1 MRYLRVAM
9 LIVGMITVWSVVAR
23 ADERD
28 DAMAALKAAQTA
40 VMQAQA
46 NLAKAQATTTP
57 PAVAVSVPGPVVDLT
72 GVAVAAIGAIGLI
85 INSVF
90 LTWLR
95 SHMNDKAAAETLSNA
110 VANSVGAMQQAG
122 QAVVINWNPHVNLPA
137 SIPPNMVT
145 GVQYVLDHAG
155 EEAARFGITP
165 LKIADKINAKIGL
178 DEIKSNIQTAASD
191 APTPKPLDPIPPV
204 AQPAAHPTT

>member
-40 VMQAQA
+40 ITQAQA
-46 NLAKAQATTTP
+46 TVAKAQAQAAPAP
-57 PAVAVSVPGPVVDLT
+57 PAAPGQQIDMTGIIVSVIGALGIIINTVALAFVNSYVKDKQAAVVVDNALT
-72 GVAVAAIGAIGLI
+72 
-85 INSVF
+85 
-90 LTWLR
+90 
-95 SHMNDKAAAETLSNA
+95 NA
-110 VANSVGAMQQAG
+110 LGAMQQAAQG
-122 QAVVINWNPHVNLPA
+122 AIINWNPKINLPA
-137 SIPPNMVT
+137 SIPPNMVV
-145 GVQYVLDHAG
+145 GVQYTLDHAG
-155 EEAARFGITP
+155 EEAARIGLTP
-165 LKIADKINAKIGL
+165 MKIADKLNARIGL
-178 DEIKSNIQTAASD
+178 AEIQTNIATAASD